1 MIGVW
6 FVSNLPLI
14 RSLPQLKA
22 AFRAFT
28 GNAVLTKEVSK
39 FMNAKL
45 YVGNLSWQATDEDVK
60 SAFSKYGNLV
70 EASVVRDRF
79 SGRSKGFAFVR
90 FEQSGD
96 AEKAL
101 ELNGQDFMGR
111 KLMVS
116 EAREQTER
124 TGGGGGRGRDFGGD
138 RGGRGGYDDRRY

>member
-1 MIGVW
+1 
-6 FVSNLPLI
+6 
-14 RSLPQLKA
+14 
-22 AFRAFT
+22 
-28 GNAVLTKEVSK
+28 
-39 FMNAKL
+39 MNAKL
-45 YVGNLSWQATDEDVK
+45 YVGNLSWTATDEDIK

-90 FEQSGD
+90 FENSES

-116 EAREQTER
+116 EAREQAER
-124 TGGGGGRGRDFGGD
+124 TGGGDRDRGGFGDGDRGGD

>member
-1 MIGVW
+1 
-6 FVSNLPLI
+6 
-14 RSLPQLKA
+14 
-22 AFRAFT
+22 
-28 GNAVLTKEVSK
+28 
-39 FMNAKL
+39 MNAKL
-45 YVGNLSWQATDEDVK
+45 YVGNLSWTATDEDIK

-90 FEQSGD
+90 YENSES

-124 TGGGGGRGRDFGGD
+124 TGGGDRGGRGGDRGGRGGDRGGD

>member
-1 MIGVW
+1 
-6 FVSNLPLI
+6 
-14 RSLPQLKA
+14 
-22 AFRAFT
+22 
-28 GNAVLTKEVSK
+28 
-39 FMNAKL
+39 MNAKL
-45 YVGNLSWQATDEDVK
+45 YVGNLSWTATDEDIK
-60 SAFSKYGNLV
+60 NAFSKYGNLV

-90 FEQSGD
+90 FENSES

-124 TGGGGGRGRDFGGD
+124 TGGGRGFGGD
-138 RGGRGGYDDRRY
+138 RGGRGGDRGGDRGGYDDRRY

>member
-1 MIGVW
+1 
-6 FVSNLPLI
+6 
-14 RSLPQLKA
+14 
-22 AFRAFT
+22 
-28 GNAVLTKEVSK
+28 
-39 FMNAKL
+39 MNAKL
-45 YVGNLSWQATDEDVK
+45 YVGNLSWTATDEDIK

-90 FEQSGD
+90 FENSES

-101 ELNGQDFMGR
+101 ELNEQEFMGR

-124 TGGGGGRGRDFGGD
+124 TGGGDRGGFGGDRGGRGGDRGGFGGGD

>member
-1 MIGVW
+1 
-6 FVSNLPLI
+6 
-14 RSLPQLKA
+14 
-22 AFRAFT
+22 
-28 GNAVLTKEVSK
+28 
-39 FMNAKL
+39 MNAKL
-45 YVGNLSWQATDEDVK
+45 YVGNLSWQATDEDIK

-90 FEQSGD
+90 FENSES

-124 TGGGGGRGRDFGGD
+124 TGGGRDFGGDRGGDRGGRGGFGGGDRGGD

>member
-1 MIGVW
+1 
-6 FVSNLPLI
+6 
-14 RSLPQLKA
+14 
-22 AFRAFT
+22 
-28 GNAVLTKEVSK
+28 
-39 FMNAKL
+39 MNAKL
-45 YVGNLSWQATDEDVK
+45 YVGNLSWTATDEDIK

-90 FEQSGD
+90 FENSES
-96 AEKAL
+96 AAKAL
-101 ELNGQDFMGR
+101 ELNEQEFMGR

-124 TGGGGGRGRDFGGD
+124 TGGGDRGGFGGDRGGRGGDRGGFGGGDRGGD

>member
-1 MIGVW
+1 
-6 FVSNLPLI
+6 
-14 RSLPQLKA
+14 
-22 AFRAFT
+22 
-28 GNAVLTKEVSK
+28 
-39 FMNAKL
+39 MNAKL
-45 YVGNLSWQATDEDVK
+45 YVGNLSWQATDEDIK
-60 SAFSKYGNLV
+60 GAFSKYGNLV

-90 FEQSGD
+90 FENSES

-124 TGGGGGRGRDFGGD
+124 TGGGRDFGGDRGGDRGGRGGFGGGDRGGD

>member
-1 MIGVW
+1 
-6 FVSNLPLI
+6 
-14 RSLPQLKA
+14 
-22 AFRAFT
+22 
-28 GNAVLTKEVSK
+28 
-39 FMNAKL
+39 MNAKL
-45 YVGNLSWQATDEDVK
+45 YVGNLSWTATDEDIK

-90 FEQSGD
+90 FENSES

-124 TGGGGGRGRDFGGD
+124 TGGGGGRDFGGDRGGRGGDRGGD